1 MTSIDKVPPSIYT
14 RSCPNCG
21 GNISSQRLFNG
32 SVCES
37 CLKED
42 KEFNNLSD
50 LINILSENN
59 TLKNLNQLYNIL
71 EEYKKVEEIFSKL
84 LNSSKPIGPQR
95 SWIIRFLRGES
106 FAIIAP
112 PGLGKTTF
120 GLIMSLYNATRNRK
134 SIIIFP
140 TRTLISQT
148 IDKLAKFSESY
159 SYSPRILYNKQSS
172 TQTENVLEQLKSGD
186 FDIFVSTSRYVIQ
199 NLSELS
205 NVKFDFIFV
214 DDVDAALKSGKSAKA
229 ILRLVGFTDEDI
241 QTTMKLLRENI
252 GDEEKFGKIQEI
264 RENKLKDKIVIFS
277 SATISRGNPTLS
289 SLMGFRPGSS
299 VIYLRNIYDS
309 YIDLTQTCKGQDVD
323 ECTLGTVIRLLKR
336 LNDGTLI
343 FVPIDK
349 GVQYAE
355 YLASNLRD
363 HGINAESVASSSISR
378 LEKFERGE
386 VGSLVGVATHYGV
399 LVRGIDLP
407 WRVKYSIFVGIPKFK
422 FKIGEYMHPLALTR
436 LLSLVYLVK
445 NDDKIRGLLSYIRK
459 RLRRISPAALAM
471 LAKDI
476 REGKIDDERLKEA
489 YSLVNEYLKDTEFLK
504 KISDVGDLVIEGD
517 YILMPDYLTYIQA
530 SGRTSRLYGANLT
543 TGLSVLLIDN
553 LRLFEL
559 LNKKLNLILDEVK
572 WYPLDIDADRLGQA
586 SLSDIVTKITEE
598 RENLSKMKKEGSVES
613 SALNVKTT
621 LFIVES
627 PNKAKTISNFFSRPS
642 TRSYGKLRV
651 YETVLGDRILI
662 VAASGGHIYDLI
674 TEDDNERYD
683 GNYVYGVLV
692 KDSNFVP
699 IYSTIKKCEKG
710 HQIVKDLSENKCPIC
725 GSKIVADKTE
735 VVDILRK
742 LALEADEVLIGTDP
756 DTEGEKIAWDIYLAI
771 RPFNSNIKRAEFHEV
786 TRRAILNAI
795 KNPREFNDNLVK
807 SQIVRRIEDRWI
819 GFKLSRK
826 LQTEFWEQHCKSIS
840 KENTECKENRNL
852 SAGRVQTPVLDW
864 VVNRYQKYNEN
875 KKKYLIIESQDKSVF
890 PFSILAS
897 KKNGLSKKTQIF
909 IQIVD
914 INTKE
919 EDFGPLPPYTT
930 DTLLSD
936 AANLL
941 RIPASETMRI
951 AQDLFE
957 LGLITYHRTDS
968 TRISN
973 VGISVAE
980 SYLKS
985 KQVDISK
992 VFRPRSWGEGGAHE
1006 AIRPTKPLD
1015 ETMLK
1020 ASIEQ
1025 GDLELSKQ
1033 LTFNHFRVYNLIFRR
1048 FITSQLP
1055 PLIVTKQIVKI
1066 RAYTDDN
1073 TELDLDEGKK
1083 EFVIGYRLKEGD
1095 EFRQVLQEAIYTT
1108 FKPYQP
1114 IEEKMK
1120 GKELIG
1126 KVTGTLNKSDVQL
1139 YTEGELISEMKSKQ
1153 IGRPSTYAVIIST
1166 LKKRRYII
1174 ESKNLKKII
1183 PTKLGM
1189 AVKEYLMENYKQIV
1203 SEKRTVKL
1211 LEKMNEVEE
1220 GKVDYL
1226 VLLKELYNEIQTIS

>member
-1 MTSIDKVPPSIYT
+1 MTSINKVPPSIYT

-37 CLKED
+37 CLKD
-42 KEFNNLSD
+42 DREFSNLSD
-50 LINILSENN
+50 LINILSENSN
-59 TLKNLNQLYNIL
+59 LKNLTQIRDVL
-71 EEYKKVEEIFSKL
+71 EEYKKVEEIFGKL
-84 LNSSKPIGPQR
+84 LNNSKPIGPQR
-95 SWIIRFLRGES
+95 SWTIRFLRGES

-148 IDKLAKFSESY
+148 VDKLAKFSELY
-159 SYSPRILYNKQSS
+159 SYSPRILYNKQSP
-172 TQTENVLEQLKSGD
+172 TQTENILDQLKSGN
-186 FDIFVSTSRYVIQ
+186 FDIFISTNRFVIQ

-205 NVKFDFIFV
+205 NIKFDFIFV

-252 GDEEKFGKIQEI
+252 GEEEKFGKIQEI
-264 RENKLKDKIVIFS
+264 RESRLKDKIVIFS
-277 SATISRGNPTLS
+277 SATISRGNPILS

-309 YIDLTQTCKGQDVD
+309 YIDLTQTCKGQDFE
-323 ECTLGTVIRLLKR
+323 ECTLGTVIKLLKR

-349 GVQYAE
+349 GAQYAD

-363 HGINAESVASSSISR
+363 HGINVESVASSSISK

-386 VGSLVGVATHYGV
+386 VSSLVGVATHYGV

-445 NDDKIRGLLSYIRK
+445 NDDKVRGLLSYIRK
-459 RLRRISPAALAM
+459 RLRKISPAALAM

-489 YSLVNEYLKDTEFLK
+489 YNLVNEYLKDNEFLK
-504 KISDVGDLVIEGD
+504 KVSDVGDLVIEGD

-553 LRLFEL
+553 SRLFEL

-572 WYPLDIDADRLGQA
+572 WYSLDIDADKLGQV
-586 SLSDIVTKITEE
+586 SLSDISAKITEE
-598 RENLSKMKKEGSVES
+598 RESLSKIKKEGNVES
-613 SALNVKTT
+613 SSLSVKTT

-651 YETVLGDRILI
+651 YETVLGDRVLI

-674 TEDDNERYD
+674 TEDESEKQDD
-683 GNYVYGVLV
+683 NYVYGVLV
-692 KDSNFVP
+692 KDSKFIP

-710 HQIVKDLSENKCPIC
+710 HQIVKDLSQNKCPIC
-725 GSKIVADKTE
+725 GSRIVTDKTE

-742 LALEADEVLIGTDP
+742 LALEVDEVLIGTDP

-771 RPFNSNIKRAEFHEV
+771 RPFNGNIKRAEFHEV

-826 LQTEFWEQHCKSIS
+826 LQTEFWEQHCTSIS
-840 KENTECKENRNL
+840 KKNSKDEECKENRNL

-875 KKKYLIIESQDKSVF
+875 KKKYLIIESQDKSIF
-890 PFSILAS
+890 PFSVLAL
-897 KKNGLSKKTQIF
+897 KKNGLSKNTQI
-909 IQIVD
+909 IIHLED
-914 INTKE
+914 INIKE
-919 EDFGPLPPYTT
+919 EEFGPLPPYTT

-941 RIPASETMRI
+941 RIPASDTMRV

-968 TRISN
+968 TRVSN

-980 SYLKS
+980 TYLKS

-992 VFRPRSWGEGGAHE
+992 IFRPRSWGEGGAHE

-1055 PLIVTKQIVKI
+1055 PLVVTKQIVRI
-1066 RAYTDDN
+1066 RAYTKDN
-1073 TELDLDEGKK
+1073 IELELDENKK
-1083 EFVIGYRLKEGD
+1083 EFVIGYK
-1095 EFRQVLQEAIYTT
+1095 
-1108 FKPYQP
+1108 
-1114 IEEKMK
+1114 
-1120 GKELIG
+1120 
-1126 KVTGTLNKSDVQL
+1126 
-1139 YTEGELISEMKSKQ
+1139 
-1153 IGRPSTYAVIIST
+1153 
-1166 LKKRRYII
+1166 
-1174 ESKNLKKII
+1174 
-1183 PTKLGM
+1183 
-1189 AVKEYLMENYKQIV
+1189 
-1203 SEKRTVKL
+1203 
-1211 LEKMNEVEE
+1211 
-1220 GKVDYL
+1220 
-1226 VLLKELYNEIQTIS
+1226 